1 MVTSSASATP
11 SPSVS
16 IATGS
21 LVSATVVSAV
31 GSGTASATGGA
42 GSASGARTAL
52 TPSRATPVVSVPG
65 AIETVDEPGW
75 PVPGPEMIAGPRGS
89 APSGGVRF
97 APSGT
102 FGDETVSA
110 GASDAGFPSSADA
123 DSDCAETSL
132 RPSDAASAIAAS
144 SAAAGVSV

>member
-21 LVSATVVSAV
+21 LVSATVVPTT
-31 GSGTASATGGA
+31 GSDAGSATGAGA

-52 TPSRATPVVSVPG
+52 MPSRATPVVSVPG
-65 AIETVDEPGW
+65 AIETLDDPGR

-102 FGDETVSA
+102 FGGATVSA
-110 GASDAGFPSSADA
+110 GASDAGFPSSALA
-123 DSDCAETSL
+123 DSVCAETSL
-132 RPSDAASAIAAS
+132 AYSDAAR
-144 SAAAGVSV
+144 